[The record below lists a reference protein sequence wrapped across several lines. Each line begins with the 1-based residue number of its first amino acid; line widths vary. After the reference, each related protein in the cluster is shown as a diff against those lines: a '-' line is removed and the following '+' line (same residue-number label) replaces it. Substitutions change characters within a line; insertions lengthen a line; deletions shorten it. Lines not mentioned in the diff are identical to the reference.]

1 MAPKAGQNFLSGNK
15 HGAACGPGARVHISH
30 PSHGG
35 AIGLAMGPH
44 HGGRSRAAYCMNVF
58 ILIYLKPTELGQV
71 IASWKLLHSERA
83 GARLRMQCTSPACTT
98 LLSARP
104 AGWLWQGWLSYDRA
118 STKLLGL
125 KPPLWL
131 RGTLVLL
138 FTCLRQCLAGLW
150 LPLWGLLWEFPAL
163 LLQRRLFKGV
173 MNNLALTKSGLKQV
187 KTGPNI
193 HCFFLIPANKG
204 FKGTQLKCRHLE
216 YKEILLFPPF
226 FFQYIIFNW
235 QKMNNLFC

>member
-1 MAPKAGQNFLSGNK
+1 MKEQVQGCECNAPPQPAPHCFLLALLAGCDRVDFLMT
-15 HGAACGPGARVHISH
+15 
-30 PSHGG
+30 
-35 AIGLAMGPH
+35 GLAPNYW
-44 HGGRSRAAYCMNVF
+44 AWN
-58 ILIYLKPTELGQV
+58 
-71 IASWKLLHSERA
+71 
-83 GARLRMQCTSPACTT
+83 
-98 LLSARP
+98 
-104 AGWLWQGWLSYDRA
+104 
-118 STKLLGL
+118 
-125 KPPLWL
+125 PPLWL

-216 YKEILLFPPF
+216 YEEILLFPPF

-235 QKMNNLFC
+235 QKNEQFILLVIKRGHWHPHLVVLFVFYFVVLSFCPPPALHPLAE